1 MAKLPLLFTERMLKM
16 GKKVVCPGSFD
27 PLTIGHLDI
36 IKRSSKLFDEVI
48 VVVMRNLNKDIGS
61 FTTEE
66 RVEFIKRCTKDLPN
80 VSVDTYAGLLA
91 DYVREKGASA
101 VVKGLRAISDYDD
114 EFRQALTNQQLNP
127 EMETIFMV
135 ANAGHMFLSSS
146 VVKQVCRLGGDITK
160 FVPEEICDDIIK
172 RLSH

>member
-1 MAKLPLLFTERMLKM
+1 M
-16 GKKVVCPGSFD
+16 GKIVVCPGSFD

-36 IKRSSKLFDEVI
+36 ITRSAKLFDKVI
-48 VVVMRNLNKDIGS
+48 VVVMRNPNKDVGS

-66 RVEFIKRCTKDLPN
+66 RVDFIKRCTKNLPN
-80 VSVDTYAGLLA
+80 VSVDSYAGLLA

-114 EFRQALTNQQLNP
+114 EFRQALTNQKLNS

-135 ANAGHMFLSSS
+135 SNAEHMFLSSS
-146 VVKQVCRLGGDITK
+146 VVKQVCSLGGDIST
-160 FVPEEICDDIIK
+160 FVPKEICEDIVR
-172 RLSH
+172 RLSQK

>member
-1 MAKLPLLFTERMLKM
+1 M
-16 GKKVVCPGSFD
+16 GKTVVCPGSFD

-36 IKRSSKLFDEVI
+36 ITRSSKLFDKVI
-48 VVVMRNLNKDIGS
+48 VVVMRNPNKNVGS

-66 RVEFIKRCTKDLPN
+66 RVDFIKRCTKNLEN
-80 VSVDTYAGLLA
+80 VSVDSYAGLLA

-114 EFRQALTNQQLNP
+114 EFRQALTNQKLNP

-135 ANAGHMFLSSS
+135 SNAEHMFLSSS
-146 VVKQVCRLGGDITK
+146 VVKQVCSLGGDIST
-160 FVPEEICDDIIK
+160 FIPAEICDDIVK
-172 RLSH
+172 RLSRK

>member
-1 MAKLPLLFTERMLKM
+1 M
-16 GKKVVCPGSFD
+16 GKTVVCPGSFD

-36 IKRSSKLFDEVI
+36 ITRSAKLFDKVI
-48 VVVMRNLNKDIGS
+48 VVVMRNPNKDEGS

-66 RVEFIKRCTKDLPN
+66 RVEFIKRCTKNLDN
-80 VSVDTYAGLLA
+80 VCVDSYAGLLA

-114 EFRQALTNQQLNP
+114 EFRQALTNQKLNS

-135 ANAGHMFLSSS
+135 SNAEHMFLSSS
-146 VVKQVCRLGGDITK
+146 VVKQVCRLGGDVST
-160 FVPEEICDDIIK
+160 FVPAEICDDIVK
-172 RLSH
+172 RLSK

>member
-1 MAKLPLLFTERMLKM
+1 M
-16 GKKVVCPGSFD
+16 GKTVVCPGSFD

-36 IKRSSKLFDEVI
+36 ITRSSKLFDKVI
-48 VVVMRNLNKDIGS
+48 VVVMRNFNKDVGS

-66 RVEFIKRCTKDLPN
+66 RVDFIKRCTKNLGN

-114 EFRQALTNQQLNP
+114 EFRQALTNQRLNS

-135 ANAGHMFLSSS
+135 SNAEHMFLSSS
-146 VVKQVCRLGGDITK
+146 VVKQVCRLGGDVST
-160 FVPEEICDDIIK
+160 FVPAEICDDIVK
-172 RLSH
+172 RLSR

>member
-1 MAKLPLLFTERMLKM
+1 M
-16 GKKVVCPGSFD
+16 GKTVVCPGSFD

-36 IKRSSKLFDEVI
+36 ITRSSKIFDKVI
-48 VVVMRNLNKDIGS
+48 VVVMRNLNKDVGS

-80 VSVDTYAGLLA
+80 VTVDTYAGLLA

-114 EFRQALTNQQLNP
+114 EFRQALTNQKLNP

-135 ANAGHMFLSSS
+135 SNSEHMFLSSS
-146 VVKQVCRLGGDITK
+146 VVKQVCRLGGDIK
-160 FVPEEICDDIIK
+160 EFVPTEICDDIIK
-172 RLSH
+172 RLGR

>member
-1 MAKLPLLFTERMLKM
+1 M
-16 GKKVVCPGSFD
+16 GKTVVCPGSFD

-36 IKRSSKLFDEVI
+36 ITRSAKLFDKVI
-48 VVVMRNLNKDIGS
+48 VVVMRNPNKDVGS

-66 RVEFIKRCTKDLPN
+66 RVDFIKRCTKNLPN
-80 VSVDTYAGLLA
+80 VSVDSYAGLLA

-114 EFRQALTNQQLNP
+114 EFRQALTNQKLNS

-135 ANAGHMFLSSS
+135 SNAEHMFLSSS
-146 VVKQVCRLGGDITK
+146 VVKQVCRLGGDVST
-160 FVPEEICDDIIK
+160 FVPEEICDDIVR
-172 RLSH
+172 RLSRK

>member
-1 MAKLPLLFTERMLKM
+1 M
-16 GKKVVCPGSFD
+16 GKIVVCPGSFD

-36 IKRSSKLFDEVI
+36 ITRSAKLFDKVI
-48 VVVMRNLNKDIGS
+48 VVVMRNPNKDVGS

-66 RVEFIKRCTKDLPN
+66 RVDFIKRCTKNLPN
-80 VSVDTYAGLLA
+80 VCVDSYAGLLA

-114 EFRQALTNQQLNP
+114 EFRQALTNQKLNS

-135 ANAGHMFLSSS
+135 SNAEHMFLSSS
-146 VVKQVCRLGGDITK
+146 VVKQVCRLGGDIST
-160 FVPEEICDDIIK
+160 FVPAEICDDIVK
-172 RLSH
+172 RLSRK

>member
-1 MAKLPLLFTERMLKM
+1 M
-16 GKKVVCPGSFD
+16 GKTVVCPGSFD

-36 IKRSSKLFDEVI
+36 ITRSAKLFDKVI
-48 VVVMRNLNKDIGS
+48 VVVMRNPNKDVGS

-66 RVEFIKRCTKDLPN
+66 RVDFIKRCTKNLPN
-80 VSVDTYAGLLA
+80 VSVDSYAGLLA

-114 EFRQALTNQQLNP
+114 EFRQALTNQKLNS

-135 ANAGHMFLSSS
+135 SNAEHLFLSSS
-146 VVKQVCRLGGDITK
+146 VVKQVCRLGGDVSTY
-160 FVPEEICDDIIK
+160 VPAELCDDIVK
-172 RLSH
+172 RLSRKNLKDERMFL

>member
-1 MAKLPLLFTERMLKM
+1 M
-16 GKKVVCPGSFD
+16 GKTVVCPGSFD

-36 IKRSSKLFDEVI
+36 ITRSAKLFDKVI
-48 VVVMRNLNKDIGS
+48 VVVMRNPNKDVGS

-66 RVEFIKRCTKDLPN
+66 RVDFIKRCTKNLPN
-80 VSVDTYAGLLA
+80 VFVDSYAGLLA

-114 EFRQALTNQQLNP
+114 EFRQALTNQKLNS

-135 ANAGHMFLSSS
+135 SNAEHMFLSSS
-146 VVKQVCRLGGDITK
+146 VVKQVCRLGGDVST
-160 FVPEEICDDIIK
+160 FVPEEICDDIVK
-172 RLSH
+172 RLSRK

>member
-1 MAKLPLLFTERMLKM
+1 M
-16 GKKVVCPGSFD
+16 GKTVVCPGSFD

-36 IKRSSKLFDEVI
+36 ITRSAKLFDKVI
-48 VVVMRNLNKDIGS
+48 VVVMRNPNKDVGS

-66 RVEFIKRCTKDLPN
+66 RVDFIKRCTKDLPN
-80 VSVDTYAGLLA
+80 VDVDSYAGLLA

-114 EFRQALTNQQLNP
+114 EFRQALTNQKLNS

-135 ANAGHMFLSSS
+135 SNAEHMFLSSS
-146 VVKQVCRLGGDITK
+146 VVKQVCRLGGDIST
-160 FVPEEICDDIIK
+160 FVPEEICDDIVK
-172 RLSH
+172 RLSRK

>member
-1 MAKLPLLFTERMLKM
+1 M
-16 GKKVVCPGSFD
+16 GKTVVCPGSFD

-36 IKRSSKLFDEVI
+36 ITRSAKLFDKVI
-48 VVVMRNLNKDIGS
+48 VVVMRNPNKDVGS

-66 RVEFIKRCTKDLPN
+66 RVDFIKRCTKNLPN
-80 VSVDTYAGLLA
+80 VSVDSYAGLLA

-114 EFRQALTNQQLNP
+114 EFRQALTNQKLNS

-135 ANAGHMFLSSS
+135 SNAEHMFLSSS
-146 VVKQVCRLGGDITK
+146 VVKQVCRLGGDVST
-160 FVPEEICDDIIK
+160 FVPEEICDDIVK
-172 RLSH
+172 RLSR

>member
-1 MAKLPLLFTERMLKM
+1 M
-16 GKKVVCPGSFD
+16 GKTVVCPGSFD

-36 IKRSSKLFDEVI
+36 ITRSAKLFDKVI
-48 VVVMRNLNKDIGS
+48 VVVMRNPNKDVGS

-66 RVEFIKRCTKDLPN
+66 RVDFIKRCTKDLPN
-80 VSVDTYAGLLA
+80 VCVDSYAGLLA

-114 EFRQALTNQQLNP
+114 EFRQALTNQKLNS

-135 ANAGHMFLSSS
+135 SNAEHMFLSSS
-146 VVKQVCRLGGDITK
+146 VVKQVCRLGGDVST
-160 FVPEEICDDIIK
+160 FVPEEICADIVK
-172 RLSH
+172 RLSQK

>member
-1 MAKLPLLFTERMLKM
+1 M
-16 GKKVVCPGSFD
+16 GKTVVCPGSFD

-36 IKRSSKLFDEVI
+36 ITRSSKLFDEVI
-48 VVVMRNLNKDIGS
+48 VVVMRNFNKDVGS

-66 RVEFIKRCTKDLPN
+66 RVDFIKRCTKNLEN

-114 EFRQALTNQQLNP
+114 EFRQALTNQRLNS

-135 ANAGHMFLSSS
+135 SNAEHMFLSSS
-146 VVKQVCRLGGDITK
+146 VVKEVCRLGGDITQ
-160 FVPEEICDDIIK
+160 FVPPEICDDIIK
-172 RLSH
+172 RLGRK

>member
-1 MAKLPLLFTERMLKM
+1 M
-16 GKKVVCPGSFD
+16 GKTVVCPGSFD

-36 IKRSSKLFDEVI
+36 ITRSAKLFDKVI
-48 VVVMRNLNKDIGS
+48 VVVMRNPNKDSGS

-66 RVEFIKRCTKDLPN
+66 RVDFIKRCTKNLPN
-80 VSVDTYAGLLA
+80 VSVDSYAGLLA

-114 EFRQALTNQQLNP
+114 EFRQALTNQKLNS

-135 ANAGHMFLSSS
+135 SNAEHMFLSSS
-146 VVKQVCRLGGDITK
+146 VVKQVCRLGGDVST
-160 FVPEEICDDIIK
+160 FVPAEICDDIVN
-172 RLSH
+172 RLSQK

>member
-1 MAKLPLLFTERMLKM
+1 M
-16 GKKVVCPGSFD
+16 GKTVVCPGSFD

-36 IKRSSKLFDEVI
+36 ITRSSKIFDKVI
-48 VVVMRNLNKDIGS
+48 VVVMRNPNKDIGS

-66 RVEFIKRCTKDLPN
+66 RVDFIKRCTKDLPN
-80 VSVDTYAGLLA
+80 VCVDSYAGLLA

-114 EFRQALTNQQLNP
+114 EFRQALTNQKLNS

-135 ANAGHMFLSSS
+135 SNAEHMFLSSS
-146 VVKQVCRLGGDITK
+146 VVKQVCRLGGDVST
-160 FVPEEICDDIIK
+160 FVPEEICADIVK
-172 RLSH
+172 RLSKK